1 MHTSGYPGI
10 FVSHGAPTLLLED
23 VPARHFLAGY
33 GQHLG
38 KPRAIIVISAHDL
51 ASTSVV
57 STAPRHH
64 AVHDFRGFPQALYE
78 MDYTPP
84 GDAPLA
90 QKVAVLLRSA
100 GLAVEEAE
108 NPGLDHGAWVPLK
121 LMYPE
126 ADVPVVSVSLDMSL
140 PNARLIEIGRALGG
154 LRADGV
160 LIMAS
165 GSFTHNLREFRPG
178 QLHAEPPAYAVEF
191 AAWMSRVLLARDDQ
205 ALIDWERNAPH
216 ALRAHPTTEHFLPLL
231 VAYGAG
237 NERTELLHKSFTH
250 GVIGMH
256 AFAFA

>member
-1 MHTSGYPGI
+1 MHTTTFPGI
-10 FVSHGAPTLLLED
+10 FVSHGAPTLLMED

-33 GQHLG
+33 GRRLG
-38 KPRAIIVISAHDL
+38 KPRAVIVISAHDL
-51 ASTSVV
+51 ASASVV

-90 QKVAVLLRSA
+90 QTVAARLRAA
-100 GLAVEEAE
+100 GIVVEEAT
-108 NPGLDHGAWVPLK
+108 NAGLDHGAWVPLK
-121 LMYPE
+121 LMYPD

-140 PNARLIEIGRALGG
+140 SNARLIEVGRELRG

-178 QLHAEPPAYAVEF
+178 QLHADPPAYAVEF
-191 AAWMSRVLLARDDQ
+191 AAWMTRTLVARDDQ
-205 ALIDWERNAPH
+205 ALSDWERNAPH

-231 VAYGAG
+231 VAYGTG
-237 NERTELLHKSFTH
+237 EDHTDILHESFTH